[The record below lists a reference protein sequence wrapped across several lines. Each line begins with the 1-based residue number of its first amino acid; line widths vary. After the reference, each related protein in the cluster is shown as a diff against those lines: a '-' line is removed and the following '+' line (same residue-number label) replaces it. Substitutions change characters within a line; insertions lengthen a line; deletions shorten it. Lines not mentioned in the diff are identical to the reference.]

1 LVLYSAAKEAIMHQT
16 ITRRRF
22 LVGSAQLALVAGV
35 GGACAR
41 GPRPEIQALAHDIP
55 PSAWSDLARRLS
67 GQLVRPGAASW
78 SRIVT
83 PNNLVFNTAFPAGVA
98 RCANPNDVAQS
109 ILWAREYTV
118 PFVARCG
125 GHSYA
130 GYSTTPGLMID
141 LALLRGMDFNP
152 TTRVATVGGGM
163 LNSTLYPALQKLG
176 VTITHGRCPTVGVGG
191 FFLGGGIGFNMR
203 AHGLACDQLVGT
215 QLVTADG
222 QARTVDPKSDLFWA
236 CRGGAGGN
244 FGINTS
250 FSVQTFNVPAPLTV
264 FSLSWT
270 AKPRDVYAAL
280 MAALDGAPSG
290 LGSRLQITAGQSPSV
305 QLLGQLVGTPDQ
317 VRNILRPAYAIAAPD
332 SEQIEEMSYWTAQ
345 VKFLSELGSPGF
357 YQERSRFF
365 KGGLSAAAIDTA
377 FDWARRWPGTTQGAH
392 MVLFQTGKEVNALPP
407 DATAFVH
414 RDSDWL
420 MTINLSWGSDTSDEL
435 LKQNR
440 DWLNGFYGA
449 MIAFA
454 TPGSYQNFPDPSLAN
469 YLESYYLT
477 NLPKLRQVKKEVDP
491 TRVFTYPQA
500 IPPA

>member
-1 LVLYSAAKEAIMHQT
+1 MHQT

-22 LVGSAQLALVAGV
+22 LVGSAQLAFVAGV

-41 GPRPEIQALAHDIP
+41 GPRPELPALAHDIP

-67 GQLVRPGAASW
+67 GHVLRPGAASW

-83 PNNLVFNTAFPAGVA
+83 PNNLVFNTFPAGVA

-109 ILWAREYTV
+109 ILWAREYKV

-125 GHSYA
+125 GHNYA
-130 GYSTTPGLMID
+130 GYSTTSGLMID
-141 LALLRGMDFNP
+141 LTLLNRVDFNP
-152 TTRVATVGGGM
+152 TTRVATVGGGV
-163 LNSTLYPALQKLG
+163 LNSKLYLALQRLG

-203 AHGLACDQLVGT
+203 AHGRACDQLVGT

-222 QARTVDPKSDLFWA
+222 QVRTVDPKSDLFWA

-280 MAALDGAPSG
+280 MAALDGAPAG
-290 LGSRLQITAGQSPSV
+290 LGSRLQITAGQPPSV

-317 VRNILRPAYAIAAPD
+317 VRNILRPAYAIATPD
-332 SEQIEEMSYWTAQ
+332 SEQITEMSYWTAQ

-377 FDWARRWPGTTQGAH
+377 FDWARRWPGTTQGSH
-392 MVLFQTGKEVNALPP
+392 MVLFQTGKEVNALRP

-449 MIAFA
+449 MIAFS
-454 TPGSYQNFPDPSLAN
+454 TPGSYQNFPDPSLTN

-477 NLPKLRQVKKEVDP
+477 NLPKLQRVKAEVDP
-491 TRVFTYPQA
+491 TCVFKYPQA
-500 IPPA
+500 IPPPGGCRG

>member
-1 LVLYSAAKEAIMHQT
+1 MQQT

-22 LVGSAQLALVAGV
+22 LVGSAQLAFVAGV
-35 GGACAR
+35 GVACAPA
-41 GPRPEIQALAHDIP
+41 PRPELPALAHDIP
-55 PSAWSDLARRLS
+55 PSAWGDLARRLS
-67 GQLVRPGAASW
+67 GHVLRPGAASW
-78 SRIVT
+78 SRVVT
-83 PNNLVFNTAFPAGVA
+83 PNNLVFNTFPAGVA
-98 RCANPNDVAQS
+98 RCASPNDVAQS
-109 ILWAREYTV
+109 ILWAREYKV

-125 GHSYA
+125 GHNYA

-141 LALLRGMDFNP
+141 LGLLNRVDFDP
-152 TTRVATVGGGM
+152 ARKIATVGGGV

-222 QARTVDPKSDLFWA
+222 QVRTVDPKSDLFWA

-250 FSVQTFNVPAPLTV
+250 FSVQTFDVPAPFTV

-270 AKPRDVYAAL
+270 DKPREVYGEL
-280 MAALDGAPSG
+280 MRTLTAGPSG
-290 LGSRLQITAGQSPSV
+290 LGTRLQITVGQLPSV
-305 QLLGQLVGTPDQ
+305 QLLGQFTGTPGQ
-317 VRNILRPAYAIAAPD
+317 VRSLLDGAYKIATPA
-332 SEQIEEMSYWTAQ
+332 SEQIRAMEYWPAQ
-345 VKFLSELGSPGF
+345 IKFLSELGSPGF

-365 KGGLSAAAIDTA
+365 KGPLSAAAIDTA

-392 MVLFQTGKEVNALPP
+392 MVLFQTGKEVNALHP

-435 LKQNR
+435 LQKNR
-440 DWLNGFYGA
+440 DWLDGFYGA
-449 MIAFA
+449 MIKFA
-454 TPGSYQNFPDPSLAN
+454 TPGSYQNFPDPSLTN

-477 NLPKLRQVKKEVDP
+477 NLGKLQRVKAEVDP
-491 TRVFTYPQA
+491 TCVFKYPQA
-500 IPPA
+500 IPPPGGCKG